1 MRSAAQ
7 MSETAPVSRWLVLF
21 AGAVFAVESGFYA
34 VIPPLI
40 PRLLI
45 EVHLTTTEV
54 GVLVSA
60 YPAGVLLGAIPSIAL
75 VDRFGVRFTTFAGF
89 GMLVAA
95 TLGFAFGNTGL
106 ILDVARLVQG
116 FGGAVAWA
124 GVLAWL
130 TSTTSPAN
138 RGAVIG
144 AAVGAA
150 LIGMVLGP
158 ALGAVAAQAGRV
170 PVFSALA
177 VLLAAL
183 SIAGPA
189 GAPGATHGR
198 GSTQALLRLLR
209 NRQAAVGNGVLCVIG
224 IVGGCTWSL
233 TPLLVS
239 RLHGG
244 PAVIAWILSLG
255 FLFAAGLN
263 VVVGRASDRLGRL
276 APTVAGLLVA
286 APLIALLPL
295 YQSLAALVVTSVIAS
310 TFIAGLWTPTA
321 AMIADAAKPGAAG
334 HAVSVAAMNASWA
347 AGGAVG
353 AVFMAGLA
361 DAAGFVLPFM
371 LSAGLLAASAVV
383 AALVY
388 GRVARITEPAEAPP
402 VAMRQ

>member
-1 MRSAAQ
+1 
-7 MSETAPVSRWLVLF
+7 MSNAAPVSNRLVLF
-21 AGAVFAVESGFYA
+21 GAAVFAVESGFYA

-40 PRLLI
+40 PRLVS

-60 YPAGVLLGAIPSIAL
+60 YPAGVLLGAIPSIAM
-75 VDRFGVRFTTFAGF
+75 VDRFGVRTTTFTGF
-89 GMLVAA
+89 GLLVAA
-95 TLGFAFGNTGL
+95 TLGFAWGTAGL

-124 GVLAWL
+124 GILSWL
-130 TSTTSPAN
+130 TSTTSQAN

-158 ALGAVAAQAGRV
+158 PMGALAAHAGRL

-183 SIAGPA
+183 AFAGPA
-189 GAPGATHGR
+189 GAPGSTGGK
-198 GSTQALLRLLR
+198 GSTRALIRLLR
-209 NRQAAVGNGVLCVIG
+209 NRRAAVGNGVLCVIG
-224 IVGGCTWSL
+224 VVGGCTWSL
-233 TPLLVS
+233 TPLLVT
-239 RLHGG
+239 RLQGG

-276 APTVAGLLVA
+276 APTVIGLLIA
-286 APLIALLPL
+286 APLIALIPF
-295 YQSLAALVVTSVIAS
+295 YQSLAPLVVTSVIAS

-321 AMIADAAKPGAAG
+321 AMIADAANPGAAG
-334 HAVSVAAMNASWA
+334 HAVGVAAMNASWA
-347 AGGAVG
+347 AGGAAG
-353 AVFMAGLA
+353 AVAMARLA

-383 AALVY
+383 ALLVY
-388 GRVARITEPAEAPP
+388 GRVARVAEPAEAPP

>member
-1 MRSAAQ
+1 
-7 MSETAPVSRWLVLF
+7 MSEPAKTSRWLVLF
-21 AGAVFAVESGFYA
+21 AGAVFSVESGFYA
-34 VIPPLI
+34 VVPPLI
-40 PRLLI
+40 PGLVN

-60 YPAGVLLGAIPSIAL
+60 YPAGVLLGAIPSIAM
-75 VDRFGVRFTTFAGF
+75 VDRFGVRITTYAGF
-89 GMLVAA
+89 GLLVAA
-95 TLGFAFGNTGL
+95 TLGFGFGNNGL
-106 ILDVARLVQG
+106 ILDSARLVQG

-158 ALGAVAAQAGRV
+158 AMGALAAHAGRV

-183 SIAGPA
+183 AFAGPA
-189 GAPGATHGR
+189 GAPGSTRGK
-198 GSTQALLRLLR
+198 GSTRALLALLS
-209 NRQAAVGNGVLCVIG
+209 NRGAAVGNGVLCVIG

-233 TPLLVS
+233 TPLLVA
-239 RLHGG
+239 RLHGS
-244 PAVIAWILSLG
+244 PAIIAWILSLG

-263 VVVGRASDRLGRL
+263 VVIGRASDRLGRL
-276 APTVAGLLVA
+276 APTAAGLLIA
-286 APLIALLPL
+286 APMIAVLPL
-295 YQSLAALVVTSVIAS
+295 YQSLPPLVITSVIAS

-321 AMIADAAKPGAAG
+321 AMISDAAKPGAAG
-334 HAVSVAAMNASWA
+334 HAVGVAAMNASWA

-353 AVFMAGLA
+353 AVLMAGLA
-361 DAAGFVLPFM
+361 DSAGFVLPFM

-383 AALVY
+383 AAVVY
-388 GRVARITEPAEAPP
+388 GRTARITKPAETP
-402 VAMRQ
+402 VATRR